1 MKIRHGTSRLPA
13 RLRDNT
19 ISLSTFKRHL
29 KTFLFFKRSAVG
41 VLLQKTL
48 YINLLFLLLLLSRVC
63 TVVQY
68 AVLEPMATVCG
79 KTKNFVINEE
89 R

>member
-1 MKIRHGTSRLPA
+1 MGHQDFLPA
-13 RLRDNT
+13 SETIPFLSQLSNATLRRFSSSSAARLG
-19 ISLSTFKRHL
+19 SFYK
-29 KTFLFFKRSAVG
+29 KTR
-41 VLLQKTL
+41 
-48 YINLLFLLLLLSRVC
+48 YINLLLLLLLLSRVC